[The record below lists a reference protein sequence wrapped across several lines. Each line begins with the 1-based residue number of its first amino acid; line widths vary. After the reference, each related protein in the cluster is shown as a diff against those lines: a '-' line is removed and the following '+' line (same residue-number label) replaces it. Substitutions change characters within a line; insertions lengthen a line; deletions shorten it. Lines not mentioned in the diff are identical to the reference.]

1 MSTRCDVHAKQTR
14 SPHANSQFVCVFL
27 RRFVCAW
34 FFVCWLLLALWLLVL
49 VFLLFWLLWLLLLWW
64 LCIAVCV
71 CHSKQV
77 GSNIAILSFCCYYCY
92 SSLLLVILFYYYSC
106 FIMQYARSRF
116 LSLELYRN
124 RLELWCLRFS
134 AINLRFYAIELRF
147 EAQNALLGPNTRF

>member
-1 MSTRCDVHAKQTR
+1 MCTQSKHAAHMPIVSLCVCFCVGLCVLGSLCVGCCWRCGCWCWCFYC
-14 SPHANSQFVCVFL
+14 SGCCGCCCCGG
-27 RRFVCAW
+27 CA
-34 FFVCWLLLALWLLVL
+34 LL
-49 VFLLFWLLWLLLLWW
+49 
-64 LCIAVCV
+64 CV